1 MKRFILGLLPLL
13 MLITTGCCDYGKDA
27 IERARSSCR
36 NIQSFNLDRVTFEE
50 IHAHIEDRV
59 VAECFYRYKF
69 SENLSEVFRDSTTD
83 FFAGNFV
90 VIDSIQFY
98 RERIEFTSG
107 YTVYRVYFDY
117 IDLSGRLEHKVWTGY
132 YRCVNDNKRNE
143 CYQYK
148 YYTQPPKDS
157 SRKDYIKTVVNKDTT
172 WKLKPQAEDLFN
184 TMYNKN
190 LEYK

>member
-13 MLITTGCCDYGKDA
+13 MLITTGCGDYYRKDA

-36 NIQSFNLDRVTFEE
+36 NIQSFKLDRVTFEE
-50 IHAHIEDRV
+50 INAHMEDRV

-83 FFAGNFV
+83 FFAGDFV

-107 YTVYRVYFDY
+107 YTVCRVYY

-132 YRCVNDNKRNE
+132 YRSVVENKRNE

-148 YYTQPPKDS
+148 YYTKPPKDS
-157 SRKDYIKTVVNKDTT
+157 SRKDYIKTIVNKDTT
-172 WKLKPQAEDLFN
+172 WKLKPQAEDLYN

>member
-13 MLITTGCCDYGKDA
+13 MLITTGCDYRNDA

-36 NIQSFNLDRVTFEE
+36 NIQSFILDRVTFDRVD
-50 IHAHIEDRV
+50 AHIEDRV

-83 FFAGNFV
+83 FFSGDFV

-98 RERIEFTSG
+98 REQIEFTSG
-107 YTVYRVYFDY
+107 YTIYRVYFDY
-117 IDLSGRLEHKVWTGY
+117 IDLSGRLEHKIWTGY
-132 YRCVNDNKRNE
+132 YRCVDNKRNE
-143 CYQYK
+143 NYKFK

-157 SRKDYIKTVVNKDTT
+157 SRKDYIKTIVNKDTT
-172 WKLKPQAEDLFN
+172 WKLKPQAEDLYN